1 MRAETAWHWPR
12 LRLRLRRNR
21 ASQSPDRTAAGFAL
35 FLMMTLALAG
45 RGADT
50 SSTSWSPSRSLRL
63 QALVSRAAEETITR
77 FSGQGLKPEELAV
90 TVVDLTE
97 PARPDWASYRGD
109 VAIYPASVVKLFYLV
124 AAHRWMEDGRLEDTP
139 ELRRAMSDMVVESS
153 NDATHYVVDLLT
165 GTTSGPELTDDAL
178 RAWADQRNAVNR
190 YFAAQGFTNINVNKK
205 PWGDGPYGR
214 ETQAIQRFQ
223 PSRNWLTTEAT
234 ARLLS
239 EIATGRSVTPERSA
253 RMRSLLARDVYAT
266 VRDAEDQTHG
276 FTGIALL
283 EPRREGVRL
292 WSKAGWTSQTRHDA
306 AYLELPDGRKLVT
319 VVFTTGHAQ
328 ERGIIPSVVRVAL
341 EGLGKQ

>member
-1 MRAETAWHWPR
+1 MRRDVHEPSRWLERA
-12 LRLRLRRNR
+12 LRWL
-21 ASQSPDRTAAGFAL
+21 AL
-35 FLMMTLALAG
+35 FLIMTPAI

-50 SSTSWSPSRSLRL
+50 PSTPWNPSRSAGL
-63 QALVSRAAEETITR
+63 QTLVSRAAADTLAR
-77 FSGQGLKPEELAV
+77 FSSQGLKPDELAV

-97 PARPDWASYRGD
+97 PSRPDWASYRGD

-124 AAHRWMEDGRLEDTP
+124 ATHRWLEDGRLDDTT
-139 ELRRAMSDMVVESS
+139 ELRRAMSDMIVDSS
-153 NDATHYVVDLLT
+153 NDATHYLVDLLT

-214 ETQAIQRFQ
+214 EIQAIQRFQ

-239 EIATGRSVTPERSA
+239 EIATGHAITPERSA
-253 RMRSLLARDVYAT
+253 RMMSLLARDVYAP
-266 VRDAEDQTHG
+266 VKDAEDQTHG

-328 ERGIIPSVVRVAL
+328 EREIIPSMVRVVL
-341 EGLGKQ
+341 EGK